1 MLNTQLPPINQ
12 RINQPLTILQPCT
25 TRHPADDIETQLVPD
40 LDGGD
45 VVFEDEVEDG
55 EFVALHIQL
64 ALYTSNQASRNQVK
78 GKRLLVKEDVPI
90 SGRNV
95 NTPRP

>member
-12 RINQPLTILQPCT
+12 RINQPLTIFQACT
-25 TRHPADDIETQLVPD
+25 TRHPAYDLETQLIPD

-55 EFVALHIQL
+55 VFVALH
-64 ALYTSNQASRNQVK
+64 S
-78 GKRLLVKEDVPI
+78 
-90 SGRNV
+90 
-95 NTPRP
+95 